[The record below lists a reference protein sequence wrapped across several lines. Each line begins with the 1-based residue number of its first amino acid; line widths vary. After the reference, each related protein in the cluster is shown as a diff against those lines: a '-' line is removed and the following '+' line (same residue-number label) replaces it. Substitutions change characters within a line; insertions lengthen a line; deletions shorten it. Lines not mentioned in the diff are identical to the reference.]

1 MQVLQAESITLN
13 VLRADTPQ
21 AARLR
26 FHCLSGDDLALASD
40 MTPTWFFQVG
50 PVLTAGDRPHRLLF
64 IYSSN
69 SDAPRTFAID
79 VGTTTSAV
87 VARILQLA
95 SGLTVAAADH
105 KWRSFVSQIG
115 HLPEPASGE
124 ECSKKIMR
132 FSFSDVSAA
141 RRTVHPSYI
150 IDHLM
155 MRARAS
161 AATQFEE
168 LFYGGRADKSAVHDD
183 LREQ

>member
-1 MQVLQAESITLN
+1 VLQAESVTLN
-13 VLRADTPQ
+13 VLRADTPR

-26 FHCLSGDDLALASD
+26 FHCLSGDDLALASG
-40 MTPTWFFQVG
+40 MIPTWFFQVG
-50 PVLTAGDRPHRLLF
+50 PLLTAGDRPHRLMF

-69 SDAPRTFAID
+69 LDARRTFAID
-79 VGTTTSAV
+79 VGTTTSDV

-115 HLPEPASGE
+115 HLPEPVSGE

-132 FSFSDVSAA
+132 ISFSDVSAA
-141 RRTVHPSYI
+141 RRTVHPAYI

-155 MRARAS
+155 MRARMS

-168 LFYGGRADKSAVHDD
+168 LLYGGHADKSAVHNDIG
-183 LREQ
+183 EQ